1 MMVVPTPDSGFGVNT
16 DSAGHI
22 TFYSIYAALLGGGD
36 IDIYYQ
42 GTGFTTQLYA
52 SNNIYSAF
60 YDAYEASGGTWT
72 ESRLRCL
79 NPLVS
84 RRLVR
89 DCFLLAGLTFKK
101 SMA

>member
-72 ESRLRCL
+72 ESTAVPEPSCL
-79 NPLVS
+79 APLGAGGLLLVS
-84 RRLVR
+84 RL
-89 DCFLLAGLTFKK
+89 DL
-101 SMA
+101 